1 MDDYYSLLGI
11 DADASVDDIRGAY
24 RERKDGL
31 DTGSDAGRADAAKL
45 NKAWNVL
52 SDPYQRGR
60 YDEQRNGDGDGGADA
75 DGDGADD
82 TASTNG
88 SASKT
93 PAKLPAKTPAKSS
106 SASKS
111 TSGAK
116 GLRATAKESRQERAR
131 ATRAAREER
140 LKTPTITLPPG
151 THFPK
156 PKQRIIAMVID
167 LLVLIALVSGSQI
180 VAQSIAKSQKPD
192 IVHQISQLNDKISQE
207 NKDKSAADKAV
218 SADKKANNPAQQA
231 IDQKKSD
238 AIKAQITAD
247 GKAHDK
253 LANKLNPYFLGMII
267 VAFILGFLYLAIPSA
282 LTGRTLGKRTQHLKT
297 LREDG
302 SPLGW
307 RASIV
312 RFGMIVLI
320 TFTLYLLLQQF
331 AAIIVLFGVTLWHR
345 NANMQGL
352 HDRFAHTIV
361 VDDSE
366 VGKVD

>member
-24 RERKDGL
+24 RELKNGL
-31 DTGSDAGRADAAKL
+31 DTSSDAGRADAAKL

-60 YDEQRNGDGDGGADA
+60 YDEQRNGNVDADADA
-75 DGDGADD
+75 DGADD
-82 TASTNG
+82 SPSTNG
-88 SASKT
+88 SSSSTKT
-93 PAKLPAKTPAKSS
+93 PAKTPAKSS

-111 TSGAK
+111 SSGSK
-116 GLRATAKESRQERAR
+116 GLRGTAKESRQERAR
-131 ATRAAREER
+131 ATREAREAR
-140 LKTPTITLPPG
+140 LQTPTVTLPPG

-192 IVHQISQLNDKISQE
+192 VVHQINALNDKISQE
-207 NKDKSAADKAV
+207 NKTKSAADKAV
-218 SADKKANNPAQQA
+218 SADKKAINTAQQA

-238 AIKAQITAD
+238 DTKAQITAD
-247 GKAHDK
+247 GKARDK
-253 LANKLNPYFLGMII
+253 LASKLNPYFLGMIV
-267 VAFILGFLYLAIPSA
+267 VAFILGFLYLAVPSA

-307 RASIV
+307 RTSFV
-312 RFGMIVLI
+312 RFGMVVLI

-366 VGKVD
+366 VGKVA

>member
-60 YDEQRNGDGDGGADA
+60 YDEQRNGN
-75 DGDGADD
+75 GDGAADAEGEGD
-82 TASTNG
+82 ETGSTNG
-88 SASKT
+88 SSTKT
-93 PAKLPAKTPAKSS
+93 PAKLPAKAPAKSS

-111 TSGAK
+111 TSGSK

-192 IVHQISQLNDKISQE
+192 IVHQINQLNDQISLD
-207 NKDKSAADKAV
+207 NKAKSTADKAV
-218 SADKKANNPAQQA
+218 SADKKANNTAQQA
-231 IDQKKSD
+231 TDQKTSD
-238 AIKAQITAD
+238 DLKAKITAE
-247 GKAHDK
+247 GKARDK
-253 LANKLNPYFLGMII
+253 LANKLNPYFLGMIV
-267 VAFILGFLYLAIPSA
+267 VAFILGFLYLAVPSA

-307 RASIV
+307 RTSFV